1 MKWLIEKSRYLP
13 VVSVFGMLAGAV
25 ASVYLGAIKTVK
37 LLQTAFKQSDEAEP
51 TLYLLFEALDCFLI
65 ATALIVI
72 AIALYELF
80 IGALAV
86 PDWMFVKD
94 LTELKA
100 KFTFVIVPVMA
111 VKFVQKILKY
121 DNAVDVLYYGTA
133 ISLVAAALTVF
144 NFVSIKEKQVKEV
157 EKKLDDG
164 SETRAED
171 LKK

>member
-1 MKWLIEKSRYLP
+1 M
-13 VVSVFGMLAGAV
+13 VSVFGMLAGAV
-25 ASVYLGAIKTVK
+25 CSIYLGVIKTFK
-37 LLQTAFKQSDEAEP
+37 LLRTAFVEVEEAEP
-51 TLYLLFEALDCFLI
+51 TLYILFEALDAFLI

-80 IGALAV
+80 VGELAV

-100 KFTFVIVPVMA
+100 KFTFVIIPVMA

-144 NFVSIKEKQVKEV
+144 NFVSVKEKQVKSL

>member
-13 VVSVFGMLAGAV
+13 VVGVFGMLGGAV
-25 ASVYLGAIKTVK
+25 ASLYLGAVKTVK
-37 LLQTAFKQSDEAEP
+37 LLQTVFTHSDDAGP
-51 TLYLLFEALDCFLI
+51 TLYILFEALDSFLI

-80 IGALAV
+80 IGQLNV

-100 KFTFVIVPVMA
+100 KFTFVIIPVMA

-121 DNAVDVLYYGTA
+121 ENAVEVLYYGTA
-133 ISLVAAALTVF
+133 ISLVALALTVF
-144 NFVSIKEKQVKEV
+144 NFVSVKEKEAKIT
-157 EKKLDDG
+157 EKKTDDG
-164 SETRAED
+164 AETRAGD
-171 LKK
+171 L